1 MPPKKKAGKKKKS
14 KKEVSPEEQRR
25 QDLLQRALALQGEA
39 QNEQALE
46 AQFAKQTEQL
56 QGYWEIEKKERDAR
70 KRTLLEKEHRLRGIK
85 DGHAVELG
93 KYKQTVK
100 ELLFANQD
108 ELAEKTTQSFVE
120 RQSQS
125 DRHQNEVGQL
135 HDELQG
141 VSIRIQETDA
151 SHDKYKIS
159 MRNGSIDKVA
169 ALREEAGRRIASLAA
184 YSEEQFRRTRSDAEK
199 RLMDET
205 TELEGRNEAAIQG
218 AMEKNAEEIQQ
229 LRTKY
234 NTVMSTNLDAIATLR
249 KEVVLLREQDRHDR
263 RALGDL
269 RNRNTG
275 IVVPLETN
283 RKDLDRLASDLD
295 VFQRQKQDLAAQKDK
310 LRHAQRDL
318 EEIEWDHEVLFQK
331 LEALEL
337 DRDRWKETAR
347 TSIHTARQKSSFEC
361 LLLERK
367 LQKARAEGE
376 RCTAAISEV
385 LQKADV
391 DLDSLDQSHPV
402 TELLRQ
408 HRARMDEKKEKAKE

>member
-85 DGHAVELG
+85 DGHTVELG

-135 HDELQG
+135 HDELQD
-141 VSIRIQETDA
+141 VSIRIQETNA
-151 SHDKYKIS
+151 SHDKYKLS
-159 MRNGSIDKVA
+159 MRNGSIDSVA
-169 ALREEAGRRIASLAA
+169 ALREEAGLRIASLAA
-184 YSEEQFRRTRSDAEK
+184 YSDEQFRRTRSDAEK

-218 AMEKNAEEIQQ
+218 ATEKYAEEIQQ

-234 NTVMSTNLDAIATLR
+234 NTVMNANLDTIATLR

-283 RKDLDRLASDLD
+283 RKDVDRLASDLD

-337 DRDRWKETAR
+337 DRDRSLA
-347 TSIHTARQKSSFEC
+347 SSASS
-361 LLLERK
+361 LL
-367 LQKARAEGE
+367 
-376 RCTAAISEV
+376 
-385 LQKADV
+385 DV
-391 DLDSLDQSHPV
+391 DIVELDSDASSRPMSCGVAVHWAML
-402 TELLRQ
+402 
-408 HRARMDEKKEKAKE
+408 